1 MKNKITERKCK
12 DCDVVI
18 SYIPRRIRCLDCHK
32 KYIDNAM
39 VSTKTE
45 RNSSE
50 AKIVPNEDINI
61 EEAKEDYAVYGLE
74 AMILILLDVIYDMKK
89 QGLDYED
96 ELEVLLEWDEELKN
110 NNLNNINET
119 DGLG

>member
-1 MKNKITERKCK
+1 M
-12 DCDVVI
+12 
-18 SYIPRRIRCLDCHK
+18 
-32 KYIDNAM
+32 
-39 VSTKTE
+39 
-45 RNSSE
+45 
-50 AKIVPNEDINI
+50 
-61 EEAKEDYAVYGLE
+61 EDYDDTVYGLE

>member
-61 EEAKEDYAVYGLE
+61 EEAKEDDAVYGLE

>member
-61 EEAKEDYAVYGLE
+61 EEAKEDDAVYGLE
-74 AMILILLDVIYDMKK
+74 AMILILLEVIYDMKK
-89 QGLDYED
+89 QGLNYED
-96 ELEVLLEWDEELKN
+96 EFEVLLEWDEELKN

>member
-1 MKNKITERKCK
+1 ME
-12 DCDVVI
+12 
-18 SYIPRRIRCLDCHK
+18 
-32 KYIDNAM
+32 DN
-39 VSTKTE
+39 E
-45 RNSSE
+45 
-50 AKIVPNEDINI
+50 ED
-61 EEAKEDYAVYGLE
+61 DTVYGLE

>member
-1 MKNKITERKCK
+1 ME
-12 DCDVVI
+12 
-18 SYIPRRIRCLDCHK
+18 
-32 KYIDNAM
+32 DN
-39 VSTKTE
+39 
-45 RNSSE
+45 
-50 AKIVPNEDINI
+50 
-61 EEAKEDYAVYGLE
+61 KEDDTVYGLE